1 MDIPSNIIEAVKE
14 TKQDLA
20 TATKP
25 TTATKASPKWV
36 KESSKRVLHAIGNGL
51 RTASS
56 IANALNEP
64 KAKIVSRLWH
74 LKDSGLVHGVKK
86 QGSNEFKYYLTT
98 DKPTLEKLDLTP
110 KPKRKYTKRK
120 LTTRIDNQTDDLG
133 YDAYGVNTGN
143 TFNSAPKE
151 NKQVLLGK
159 YVVEVEAKLAQVT
172 DKLVLLEVA
181 LADKEKEVWTLEC
194 EVFDKKAVIKYLE
207 EKLFAKGVTI

>member
-20 TATKP
+20 TSTTTK
-25 TTATKASPKWV
+25 TAPKWV

-120 LTTRIDNQTDDLG
+120 LTTRIDTTNPVATLEPKADKNSMLG
-133 YDAYGVNTGN
+133 R
-143 TFNSAPKE
+143 
-151 NKQVLLGK
+151 
-159 YVVEVEAKLAQVT
+159 YVVEVEAKLANVT
-172 DKLVLLEVA
+172 SKLAQLEIA

-194 EVFDKKAVIKYLE
+194 EVFDKKAVITYLE
-207 EKLFAKGVTI
+207 GKLSVLLAKGVNL

>member
-1 MDIPSNIIEAVKE
+1 MDIPSNIIEAVK
-14 TKQDLA
+14 DA
-20 TATKP
+20 TP
-25 TTATKASPKWV
+25 TTTKATTANKTSPKWV

-51 RTASS
+51 RTAAS

-86 QGSNEFKYYLTT
+86 QGSNEYKYYLTT
-98 DKPTLEKLDLTP
+98 DKPTLDKLNLV

-133 YDAYGVNTGN
+133 YDAYGVNTRN

-151 NKQVLLGK
+151 DKQVVLGK
-159 YVVEVEAKLAQVT
+159 YIVEVEAKLANVT
-172 DKLVLLEVA
+172 NKLALLEIA

-207 EKLFAKGVTI
+207 EKLFAKGVGL